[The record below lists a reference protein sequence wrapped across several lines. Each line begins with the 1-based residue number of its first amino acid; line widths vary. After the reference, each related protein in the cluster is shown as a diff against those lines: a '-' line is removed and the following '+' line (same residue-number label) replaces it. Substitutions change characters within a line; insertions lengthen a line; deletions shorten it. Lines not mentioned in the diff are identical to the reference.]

1 MTTQSLELSAVYTPH
16 EKQQLIHA
24 SEAQTKVL
32 EIARRFGKSRSALF
46 ELLRRWVESLEVPAD
61 VSVVPPWQA
70 WIVTPT
76 FPLARQLW
84 TELNT
89 FIPKPMLFGRPKQ
102 DDMMITLRG
111 NEIRRWGEIHVKSA
125 HDPNALQTAGL
136 NFLWVSE
143 AQDVHDESFQ
153 KLLPTIRDAS
163 RFPKWVILEGI
174 PAKTKDHWFRK
185 IVELAGR
192 DTSGRYELFKGTIY
206 DNPMLTQEHIDEIE
220 EDKELLP
227 ESTWRRMYL
236 AEFDA
241 DAGGLRNI
249 DACIAGDLLEGPIP
263 GSRYVAGLDLG
274 RQHDAP
280 VLHIFD
286 AAERKLVGHYRWD
299 PGFAWAQQREE
310 TAAICE
316 EWNLTR
322 IVVDSTGMG
331 GDMYLE
337 AISEMQLPV
346 EPFNIDRS
354 TREPLLTALQV
365 ALERETVHY
374 PPVTALL
381 RELRN
386 LQPRKTASGGW
397 RLEAG
402 PGYHD
407 DEVFAMA
414 LGLTACDPPHRQ
426 GARGFSAVTRMSY
439 LPKGNGVST
448 SGGARMMRER
458 RIERARERIERT
470 GIEV

>member
-1 MTTQSLELSAVYTPH
+1 MTTQSLDLSAVYTPH

-206 DNPMLTQEHIDEIE
+206 
-220 EDKELLP
+220 
-227 ESTWRRMYL
+227 ESR
-236 AEFDA
+236 
-241 DAGGLRNI
+241 
-249 DACIAGDLLEGPIP
+249 C
-263 GSRYVAGLDLG
+263 
-274 RQHDAP
+274 
-280 VLHIFD
+280 
-286 AAERKLVGHYRWD
+286 
-299 PGFAWAQQREE
+299 
-310 TAAICE
+310 
-316 EWNLTR
+316 
-322 IVVDSTGMG
+322 
-331 GDMYLE
+331 
-337 AISEMQLPV
+337 
-346 EPFNIDRS
+346 
-354 TREPLLTALQV
+354 
-365 ALERETVHY
+365 
-374 PPVTALL
+374 
-381 RELRN
+381 
-386 LQPRKTASGGW
+386 
-397 RLEAG
+397 
-402 PGYHD
+402 
-407 DEVFAMA
+407 
-414 LGLTACDPPHRQ
+414 
-426 GARGFSAVTRMSY
+426 
-439 LPKGNGVST
+439 
-448 SGGARMMRER
+448 
-458 RIERARERIERT
+458 
-470 GIEV
+470 